1 MQRKNQPKMGKSRF
15 GILLG
20 RKSSK
25 FVCYL
30 KHAITRNSY
39 LKNRQQALYSCSIS
53 DVVQLL
59 HLGHQHHALLRV
71 ILLLIL
77 FVSILEITQFYSSI
91 VLKIQG
97 ELRILVQGGS
107 NTHLNIYI
115 LDLMLIEQVEH
126 VIESKN
132 MLDVFDMIDSYCN
145 FLAQNVSSIQK
156 SKECPEEYKEAI
168 GSLIFASSR
177 IGDFPELQHIRNY
190 FTSKFG
196 QEFIIQALESPTCFG
211 VNDKI
216 IQKLSRSRPSLETKF
231 NFVKEIAPKN
241 EIRVNWHQHADIQQH

>member
-91 VLKIQG
+91 VLWFVGNKSRVMSNFCLFGILEDSGWIEDTGTGWIKHSSQHVYRLNLIIYYSVSYAIQFNINNFSYG
-97 ELRILVQGGS
+97 LGRLEPDKNNLFLLQG
-107 NTHLNIYI
+107 
-115 LDLMLIEQVEH
+115 
-126 VIESKN
+126 
-132 MLDVFDMIDSYCN
+132 
-145 FLAQNVSSIQK
+145 
-156 SKECPEEYKEAI
+156 
-168 GSLIFASSR
+168 
-177 IGDFPELQHIRNY
+177 
-190 FTSKFG
+190 
-196 QEFIIQALESPTCFG
+196 
-211 VNDKI
+211 
-216 IQKLSRSRPSLETKF
+216 
-231 NFVKEIAPKN
+231 
-241 EIRVNWHQHADIQQH
+241 